1 MLALRPQSTMGS
13 VPGRDIFGVVC
24 MVVWLICAAIF
35 AAFDLIQQAQGAPIQ
50 PTLRTLKYVPPAV
63 RGTWCY
69 WSYDEAKGE
78 VSYKKGDCNPEPT
91 DDSWVKIGPLVWKT
105 NEHNCRVGRVIEAV
119 GMGGVWNLTLECR
132 GEDQEFH
139 KYVWVYIGGYDK
151 DELRVKEV
159 TSITICHPQLWPPV
173 RAA

>member
-1 MLALRPQSTMGS
+1 
-13 VPGRDIFGVVC
+13 
-24 MVVWLICAAIF
+24 
-35 AAFDLIQQAQGAPIQ
+35 
-50 PTLRTLKYVPPAV
+50 RTLKYVPPAV

-119 GMGGVWNLTLECR
+119 GMGGVWNLTLECG
-132 GEDQEFH
+132 GEDREF
-139 KYVWVYIGGYDK
+139 KNSGWVYFGGYDK
-151 DELRVKEV
+151 DELCDKKVRS
-159 TSITICHPQLWPPV
+159 TPMRPPQLGPRVGGAGGIGKPRDREGFGFV
-173 RAA
+173 V